1 MKNTNTANAIK
12 LTPAM
17 KSIAWKTYHTIVDA
31 LIATVN
37 YAPDAA
43 HKIDCACS
51 NLTATIKAVHGVEV
65 DASCLWSNV
74 LVRLVSYKTRKAD
87 GKKWVKFNAFAGTNG
102 FSKWVIDYKPESAI
116 EVESKAGNDP
126 SVKKTRAKKSEPLP
140 TSKEVAVNILKS
152 LPEEERLALLEQLLA
167 A

>member
-1 MKNTNTANAIK
+1 MKNTTTTTTK

-17 KSIAWKTYHTIVDA
+17 KSIAWKTYHIIVDA

-65 DASCLWSNV
+65 DASALWSNM
-74 LVRLVSYKTRKAD
+74 LIRIVSYKTRKVD
-87 GKKWVKFNAFAGTNG
+87 GKKWVKLNPFAGSNG
-102 FSKWVIDYKPESAI
+102 FSKWIVDYKPEFAL

-126 SVKKTRAKKSEPLP
+126 TAKKPSAKKSEPKP
-140 TSKEVAVNILKS
+140 TSKETAVNFLMS
-152 LPEEERLALLEQLLA
+152 LPEEERMALLEQLIA